1 MSPVDL
7 ARRILD
13 SSLQL
18 GGRSMGFTADTPLL
32 GSIPELD
39 SMAVVQVITAIEE
52 QLGVTVN
59 DDEISAETF
68 ATLGSLARFI
78 AEKQG

>member
-1 MSPVDL
+1 MD
-7 ARRILD
+7 
-13 SSLQL
+13 
-18 GGRSMGFTADTPLL
+18 FTADTPLL

-39 SMAVVQVITAIEE
+39 SMAVVQIITAIEE